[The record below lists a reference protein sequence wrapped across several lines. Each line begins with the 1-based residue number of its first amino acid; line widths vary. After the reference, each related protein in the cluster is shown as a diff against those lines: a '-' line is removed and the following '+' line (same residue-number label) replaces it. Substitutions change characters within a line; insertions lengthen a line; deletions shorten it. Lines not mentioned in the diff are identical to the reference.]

1 LPYIISLKKKKVL
14 SHALTKAVIMLS
26 IIKSTIVSIKKRI
39 IMKLIIKFYWN
50 KIYINLNLQTNK
62 QKTKKKKKK
71 KKKKKI

>member
-1 LPYIISLKKKKVL
+1 
-14 SHALTKAVIMLS
+14 MLS

-71 KKKKKI
+71 KKKKKIY